1 MIQLLANW
9 ILSFD
14 MLSGLGEPVA
24 WGLSLFI
31 VSALIFAFVA
41 VNAIVL
47 VYIERKVSAF
57 MQVRL

>member
-14 MLSGLGEPVA
+14 ILSGMGNSVA

-31 VSALIFAFVA
+31 VAALIFAFVA

-47 VYIERKVSAF
+47 VYI
-57 MQVRL
+57 